1 MKDKGKTD
9 KSIIE
14 LIASISTSLLSLGRH
29 FLKKKWQP
37 SWKPASH
44 CPIIHTKR
52 YKQGPFPNEKFR
64 GRKKTEPPPSC
75 PLLFFFFTF
84 FTTTRKI
91 SLLQRERE
99 RERERFSAVPP
110 SPSGVLHYIT
120 SQLCWTT
127 RRSRSSSS
135 FRWTWSGLSGWS
147 CSQLWD
153 KERERPV
160 APVRFQLVPQR
171 KAVVSVNGEN
181 EGILLRQSLPDER
194 KTWQCA
200 YKTLAQQTDIRLG
213 KVTRGLDCIGS
224 IQLQHPAV
232 QTKKKPRCL
241 SLSFLFWKTWAA
253 NSSRKISSSSPSSN
267 LFCCSQEEERGE
279 N

>member
-99 RERERFSAVPP
+99 RERERDSPLCRPVRPVSYIILHRSCAGRHAGAGAAVASDERDPDYPFEVVLNFGTRRERGQLLPFVSNWFHNERRLFRSMAKMKESSSASHCPMKEKRGNAHIRR
-110 SPSGVLHYIT
+110 SPS
-120 SQLCWTT
+120 
-127 RRSRSSSS
+127 RRI
-135 FRWTWSGLSGWS
+135 FALE
-147 CSQLWD
+147 
-153 KERERPV
+153 K
-160 APVRFQLVPQR
+160 
-171 KAVVSVNGEN
+171 
-181 EGILLRQSLPDER
+181 
-194 KTWQCA
+194 
-200 YKTLAQQTDIRLG
+200 
-213 KVTRGLDCIGS
+213 
-224 IQLQHPAV
+224 
-232 QTKKKPRCL
+232 
-241 SLSFLFWKTWAA
+241 
-253 NSSRKISSSSPSSN
+253 
-267 LFCCSQEEERGE
+267 
-279 N
+279 

>member
-99 RERERFSAVPP
+99 REREREILRCAAQSVRCPTLYYIAAV
-110 SPSGVLHYIT
+110 LDDT
-120 SQLCWTT
+120 QE
-127 RRSRSSSS
+127 
-135 FRWTWSGLSGWS
+135 
-147 CSQLWD
+147 Q
-153 KERERPV
+153 E
-160 APVRFQLVPQR
+160 
-171 KAVVSVNGEN
+171 
-181 EGILLRQSLPDER
+181 
-194 KTWQCA
+194 
-200 YKTLAQQTDIRLG
+200 QQ
-213 KVTRGLDCIGS
+213 
-224 IQLQHPAV
+224 
-232 QTKKKPRCL
+232 
-241 SLSFLFWKTWAA
+241 
-253 NSSRKISSSSPSSN
+253 
-267 LFCCSQEEERGE
+267 
-279 N
+279 